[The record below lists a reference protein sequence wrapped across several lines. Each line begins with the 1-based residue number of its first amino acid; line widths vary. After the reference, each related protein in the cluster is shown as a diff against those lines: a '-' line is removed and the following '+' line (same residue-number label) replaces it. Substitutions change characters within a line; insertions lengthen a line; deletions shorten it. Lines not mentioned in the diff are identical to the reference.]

1 MEITHLFLII
11 ALILFSTK
19 AFSMFMRRIH
29 LPQVIGALVAGVLLG
44 PAVFKLATPNE
55 SLTLLAEIG
64 VVLLLFQAGVETDFK
79 MLKSSFKASLLISLL
94 GIILALGG
102 GWAVAYFFGKAFAVT
117 ADGAQSWLYQSF
129 FIGVIIAS
137 MSTSITVEALNEL
150 GVLKTKTGTAILGA
164 SIFDDILVIMLL
176 AVTMGIGKAGTVSVV
191 SLGIIL
197 IKIVVFFGFAI
208 VVGLGVNKLFN
219 FLYNRYGARKRLSI
233 FALAYCFLMAYLAD
247 LFGLA
252 DITGAYLAG
261 VALCN
266 TRCVEYLENKTHPLS
281 YMLFTPIFLANI
293 GINTNFDGFTMSM
306 LTFTILYVLVSIFS
320 KWIGCGL
327 GAKLCNFTNRE
338 SMQVGIGMV
347 ARGEVSFV
355 VASKGL
361 MALPVAYISSQ
372 LYPSIIVVV
381 LVTVLIM
388 PLLLKSA
395 YGDTPRTIEPEK

>member
-44 PAVFKLATPNE
+44 PAVFKLAAPNE

-94 GIILALGG
+94 GILLALGG
-102 GWAVAYFFGKAFAVT
+102 GWAVAYYFGKAFQI
-117 ADGAQSWLYQSF
+117 ADGPSWLYQSF

-176 AVTMGIGKAGTVSVV
+176 AVTMGIGGAGTVSVV

-197 IKIVVFFGFAI
+197 GKIAIFFGFAI

-233 FALAYCFLMAYLAD
+233 FALGYCFLMAYLAD

-306 LTFTILYVLVSIFS
+306 LLFTVLFVLVSIFS

-327 GAKLCNFTNRE
+327 GAKMCDFTNRE

-355 VASKGL
+355 VASKGI
-361 MALPVAYISSQ
+361 AAAYITSQ

-395 YGDTPRTIEPEK
+395 YGNIPRAIEPEK